1 MPASATPP
9 PEDPRAAVPVPPQ
22 GHLVSDAT
30 GAKIDATTAAA
41 LFTAVLEAVDEYAI
55 VGTDP
60 RGVITIF
67 NVGAERMLGYRA
79 EEVLGKAT
87 LDRFYERAEVAARA
101 AELGAPDGLGAILE
115 PVRHSGADTREWT
128 WVRKDGSRLAVSLTL
143 AAMRAPTGEV
153 LGFVA
158 LGHDITARL
167 HSEAEQARL
176 LGQTEAAEVR
186 FRALLESAPDAIIT
200 VDEQGTIVLVNS
212 QVEQLFGYTREELLG
227 QSIEVLV
234 PERFRMAHMRYRAAY
249 QQAPRTRPMGA
260 GLALYARRKDGSE
273 FPVEISLS
281 PLRIDGQ
288 LLITAIIRDVTE
300 RVRAEVEL
308 KRTAARLAQ
317 QTAELKRSNEEL
329 QQFAYVASHDLQ
341 EPLRMVASYTQLLAR
356 RYRGKLDADAD
367 EFIEYAVDG
376 ARRMQALIND
386 LLAYSR
392 VGTRGQ
398 EFEPTDANAVFD
410 QVVTDLGAA
419 IEEAQAVVTRDD
431 LPTVVVDPSQFG
443 QLLQNLLSNAIKF
456 RGERPPRVHVSARLE
471 DDAWLFSVSDNGI
484 GIAPEYTDR
493 IFVIFQRLHSRAQ
506 YPGTGIGLAICKK
519 IVERHGGRIW
529 VESTPG
535 EGSTFYFTLPL
546 QRGAT

>member
-1 MPASATPP
+1 MPASADRP
-9 PEDPRAAVPVPPQ
+9 PEDSRAAVPVPSQ
-22 GHLVSDAT
+22 AHLVSDAT

-41 LFTAVLEAVDEYAI
+41 LFTAVLQAVDEYAI

-87 LDRFYERAEVAARA
+87 LDRFYDPGEVAARA

-143 AAMRAPTGEV
+143 AALRAPSGEV

-176 LGQTEAAEVR
+176 LGQTEVAEAR

-200 VDEQGTIVLVNS
+200 VDEHGTIVLVNS
-212 QVEQLFGYTREELLG
+212 QVEHLFGYTREELLG

-234 PERFRMAHMRYRAAY
+234 PERFRMAHLRYRAAY

-281 PLRIDGQ
+281 PLRLDGQ
-288 LLITAIIRDVTE
+288 LWITSIIRDVTE

-317 QTAELKRSNEEL
+317 QTAELRRSNEEL

-410 QVVTDLGAA
+410 QVMTDLGAA

-471 DDAWLFSVSDNGI
+471 GDAWLFSVSDNGI

-546 QRGAT
+546 QRGAP

>member
-1 MPASATPP
+1 
-9 PEDPRAAVPVPPQ
+9 
-22 GHLVSDAT
+22 LVSDAT

-41 LFTAVLEAVDEYAI
+41 LFTAVLQAVDEYAI

-87 LDRFYERAEVAARA
+87 LDRFYDPGEVAARA

-128 WVRKDGSRLAVSLTL
+128 WVRKDGSWLAVSLTL
-143 AAMRAPTGEV
+143 AALRAPSGEV

-176 LGQTEAAEVR
+176 LGQTEVAEAR

-200 VDEQGTIVLVNS
+200 VDEHGTIVLVNS

-234 PERFRMAHMRYRAAY
+234 PERFRMAHLRYRAAY

-281 PLRIDGQ
+281 PLRLDGQ
-288 LLITAIIRDVTE
+288 LWITSIIRDVTE

-317 QTAELKRSNEEL
+317 QTAELRRSNEEL

-546 QRGAT
+546 QRGAP

>member
-9 PEDPRAAVPVPPQ
+9 PEDPRAAVRVPPQ

-143 AAMRAPTGEV
+143 AAMRASTGEV

>member
-143 AAMRAPTGEV
+143 AAMRASTGEV

>member
-1 MPASATPP
+1 
-9 PEDPRAAVPVPPQ
+9 
-22 GHLVSDAT
+22 
-30 GAKIDATTAAA
+30 
-41 LFTAVLEAVDEYAI
+41 
-55 VGTDP
+55 
-60 RGVITIF
+60 
-67 NVGAERMLGYRA
+67 
-79 EEVLGKAT
+79 
-87 LDRFYERAEVAARA
+87 
-101 AELGAPDGLGAILE
+101 
-115 PVRHSGADTREWT
+115 
-128 WVRKDGSRLAVSLTL
+128 
-143 AAMRAPTGEV
+143 
-153 LGFVA
+153 
-158 LGHDITARL
+158 
-167 HSEAEQARL
+167 
-176 LGQTEAAEVR
+176 
-186 FRALLESAPDAIIT
+186 
-200 VDEQGTIVLVNS
+200 
-212 QVEQLFGYTREELLG
+212 
-227 QSIEVLV
+227 
-234 PERFRMAHMRYRAAY
+234 
-249 QQAPRTRPMGA
+249 
-260 GLALYARRKDGSE
+260 
-273 FPVEISLS
+273 
-281 PLRIDGQ
+281 
-288 LLITAIIRDVTE
+288 
-300 RVRAEVEL
+300 
-308 KRTAARLAQ
+308 
-317 QTAELKRSNEEL
+317 
-329 QQFAYVASHDLQ
+329 
-341 EPLRMVASYTQLLAR
+341 LAR